1 MRVQLTHDAGAA
13 NEFPVD
19 GLPEIAVAGRSNVG
33 KSSFIN
39 ALVGRKRLA
48 RTSSAPGKTRRI
60 HFYRLE
66 DVGYLVDLPGYGYAA
81 VGRSE
86 RAAWKPMVELYLRG
100 TRPSLRGVVLL
111 VDLRRGPEQEELE
124 LLAWLSGEGVEA
136 RVVFTKAD
144 KLKPARRAEMARHW
158 RKQLALGEG
167 ARSAVTSSETWIG
180 LAEVAGW
187 MHEWTG
193 LELRRP
199 DGQPFPADR

>member
-1 MRVQLTHDAGAA
+1 VRVQLTHDAGAA

-66 DVGYLVDLPGYGYAA
+66 DAAYLVDLPGYGYAA

-86 RAAWKPMVELYLRG
+86 RAAWKPMVEHYLRG
-100 TRPSLRGVVLL
+100 ARPSLRGVVLL
-111 VDLRRGPEQEELE
+111 VDLRRGPEDEELE
-124 LLAWLSGEGVEA
+124 LLAWLAGEGVEA
-136 RVVFTKAD
+136 RVAFTKAD
-144 KLKPARRAEMARHW
+144 KLKPARRAALVREW
-158 RKQLALGEG
+158 RTALGLADG
-167 ARSAVTSSETWIG
+167 ARTAATSAQSWIG
-180 LAEVAGW
+180 LAEIAGW
-187 MHEWTG
+187 MREWTG

-199 DGQPFPADR
+199 DGQPFTDR